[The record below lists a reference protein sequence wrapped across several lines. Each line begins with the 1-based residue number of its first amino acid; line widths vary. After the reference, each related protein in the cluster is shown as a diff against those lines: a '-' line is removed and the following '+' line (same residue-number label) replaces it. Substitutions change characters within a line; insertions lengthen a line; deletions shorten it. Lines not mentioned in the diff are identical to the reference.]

1 MTDTWRSEGYIWG
14 NRRPVTAPVAG
25 TPEPLDLVNLPKFD
39 RPRVLRVDLQGPYSG
54 SAVNV
59 EFTADVGR
67 GDGYTET
74 VTLPWD
80 RTRASAVHVLYG
92 SSLRVRA
99 QYLAGLPLGP
109 GLATAYVAA
118 WCTLVD
124 GSGRVDSKPQSF
136 GNAPDTD
143 SVPQS
148 VANQPIIPTATTPTR
163 RFTIANNPAAGTERL
178 LLAYGRAATAA
189 DFDYIVQPYETLVEE
204 AWQGTVFGLW
214 TAAGAGF
221 ARTAVWPVE

>member
-25 TPEPLDLVNLPKFD
+25 TPEPLDLVNLPRFD

-54 SAVNV
+54 SVVNV

-99 QYLAGLPLGP
+99 QYLTGLPLGP

-124 GSGRVDSKPQSF
+124 GSGRVESKPQTF
-136 GNAPDTD
+136 GNEPTTD
-143 SVPQS
+143 SIAQSLVAQLVVPPS
-148 VANQPIIPTATTPTR
+148 TTPMR
-163 RFTIANNPAAGTERL
+163 RFMVANNPAAGTERL
-178 LLAYGRAATAA
+178 MLAYGRVPTAL
-189 DFDYIVQPYETLVEE
+189 DFDVIVNPYETFIEE
-204 AWQGTVFGLW
+204 AWQGSVYGIW
-214 TAAGAGF
+214 SAAGAGF
-221 ARTAVWPVE
+221 ARASIWPVE